1 MLFEIAPL
9 PNLLV
14 VAVSLTTIA
23 LLVRFI
29 RHAAFRKTGPKL
41 PPGPPGSDHAK
52 YLQTDRWN
60 VFRAW
65 NEKYGNVASF
75 YTGPQLNVLLGTMEG
90 AIDLLEKAG
99 ETFSSRPDFVMG
111 EFLFSRLRGF
121 SMEYGQKWRSWR
133 TIHNSH
139 FSAKA
144 SPAAKPMQENESA
157 VLIKDLLENKAEDG
171 ILDRKH
177 KILRRHM
184 ASTMF
189 QMAYG
194 RRVTSMEDPLV
205 TEHDEVEEYI
215 ESTKV
220 PGRFFLESWP
230 QLLWLPKPL
239 QWFSWEPE
247 RRRDTNTRLYM
258 TVMNDVKKRM
268 EEGTQ
273 IPCTTQWALERQKD
287 LGFDDLELSY
297 ALSSPW
303 AAGIGTVSTAIE
315 IAILAILHY
324 PEAYAKVNEEM
335 DRVVGRDRMPTFA
348 DQQDL
353 PYLDAFIKE
362 TMRWR
367 LVTPTVIAHSSIQDY
382 TYKGMFIP
390 KGTAIYPNGTM
401 MMRDPAVFPDGDA
414 FKPERFLNVT
424 DPRLQTYKF
433 GVFGFGRRIC
443 PGMYVALQS
452 LYIAMARMLWAFEVL
467 PVIENGKP
475 YIPDADDFSYG
486 LVSYPAALKYRLV
499 ARSEKHREIAMR
511 EAELAEER
519 MAGLPG
525 SY

>member
-1 MLFEIAPL
+1 MLFELAPFS
-9 PNLLV
+9 NLLV
-14 VAVSLTTIA
+14 LAIPFSFIVF
-23 LLVRFI
+23 LVRFI
-29 RHAAFRKTGPKL
+29 RQAAFRKTGPKI

-52 YLQTDRWN
+52 YLQADRWN
-60 VFRAW
+60 VFKAW
-65 NEKYGNVASF
+65 NEKYV
-75 YTGPQLNVLLGTMEG
+75 LGTMEG

-111 EFLFSRLRGF
+111 
-121 SMEYGQKWRSWR
+121 
-133 TIHNSH
+133 
-139 FSAKA
+139 AKA
-144 SPAAKPMQENESA
+144 SPVAKPMQENESA

-177 KILRRHM
+177 SILRRYM

-194 RRVTSMEDPLV
+194 RRVTSMEDALV
-205 TEHDEVEEYI
+205 MEHDEVEEFI
-215 ESTKV
+215 IRV
-220 PGRFFLESWP
+220 PGRFFLESA
-230 QLLWLPKPL
+230 QVTLTALRKPL

-258 TVMNDVKKRM
+258 SVLNDVKKRI

-273 IPCTTQWALERQKD
+273 VPCTTQWALERQKE
-287 LGFDDLELSY
+287 LGFNDLELSY

-303 AAGIGTVSTAIE
+303 AAGIGTVTTAIE
-315 IAILAILHY
+315 IAILAILHH
-324 PEAYAKVNEEM
+324 PEAYEKVNEEM
-335 DRVVGRDRMPTFA
+335 DKVVGRDRMPTFA
-348 DQQDL
+348 DQQNL
-353 PYLDAFIKE
+353 PYLEAFIKE

-414 FKPERFLNVT
+414 FKPERFLNIS

-452 LYIAMARMLWAFEVL
+452 LYIGMARMLWAFKVV

-486 LVSYPAALKYRLV
+486 LVSYPASLKYRLV
-499 ARSEKHREIAMR
+499 ARSEKHRGIAIG

-519 MAGLPG
+519 MAGLPR
-525 SY
+525 SH

>member
-1 MLFEIAPL
+1 MFEIPPL
-9 PNLLV
+9 PNQLV
-14 VAVSLTTIA
+14 LAVPFTIIIF
-23 LLVRFI
+23 LIRFI
-29 RHAAFRKTGPKL
+29 LQAAFRKTGPKI

-60 VFRAW
+60 VFKAW

-111 EFLFSRLRGF
+111 
-121 SMEYGQKWRSWR
+121 
-133 TIHNSH
+133 
-139 FSAKA
+139 AKA
-144 SPAAKPMQENESA
+144 SPAAKPMQDNESA
-157 VLIKDLLENKAEDG
+157 VLIKDLFENKAEDG

-189 QMAYG
+189 QLAYG

-205 TEHDEVEEYI
+205 MEHDEVEEF
-215 ESTKV
+215 SLT
-220 PGRFFLESWP
+220 PLR
-230 QLLWLPKPL
+230 KPL

-258 TVMNDVKKRM
+258 TVLNDVKKRM

-273 IPCTTQWALERQKD
+273 VPCTTQWALERQKE

-335 DRVVGRDRMPTFA
+335 DRVVGRDRMPTFE
-348 DQQDL
+348 DQKNL
-353 PYLDAFIKE
+353 PYLEAFIKE

-390 KGTAIYPNGTM
+390 KDTAIYPNGTM
-401 MMRDPAVFPDGDA
+401 MMRDPAVFPDGNA

-499 ARSEKHREIAMR
+499 ARSEKHKEIAMR